1 MRILVISNLYPDTT
15 QPTFGTFVATH
26 VAALRR
32 AGAEVD
38 LAAIKGFQ
46 VHRGIGPKYARLAV
60 RALLMAVRAALRGR
74 RYHVVEAHIAF
85 PTSAIA
91 WPIAR
96 LVGARLVVYCHGS
109 DVSEVAVR
117 SGRHRALARF
127 LFRRA
132 DLLIVNSG
140 HTAAVVAANFGIS
153 GKKVIQLSPGIDT
166 DIFRAD
172 PTASRDPASVLFV
185 GRLDPSKG
193 IDVLIDAA
201 ALIGSDAIRLSV
213 IGTGPDRERLEQ
225 RAMQLG
231 VSALFL
237 GGLLPAEV
245 ARQMACAAVLAVP
258 SKVAE
263 GLGLVALEGMASGA
277 MVIASA
283 TGGLVESVEPG
294 STGWLVPPGDAPA
307 LAAAI
312 NEALAAGNGEAGH
325 EIRRKAAARAAEH
338 DVYEM
343 GRRAVALYSAGGS
356 GRAAGAE

>member
-1 MRILVISNLYPDTT
+1 VRILVISNLYPDTK

-32 AGAEVD
+32 AGAEVS
-38 LAAIKGFQ
+38 LAAIMGFQ
-46 VHRGIGPKYARLAV
+46 VHRSIGPKYVRLAA
-60 RALLMAVRAALRGR
+60 RALLMAVRDALRGR
-74 RYHVVEAHIAF
+74 RHHVVEAHIAF

-96 LVGARLVVYCHGS
+96 LVGARFVVYCHGS
-109 DVSEVAVR
+109 DVSEVSMR
-117 SGRHRALARF
+117 SGRHRALAGF

-153 GKKVIQLSPGIDT
+153 GAKVIQLSPGIDT

-172 PTASRDPASVLFV
+172 PAASRDPASVVFV
-185 GRLDPSKG
+185 GRLDPNKG
-193 IDVLIDAA
+193 IDVLIDAVA
-201 ALIGSDAIRLSV
+201 TIGNDAINLSV
-213 IGTGPDRERLEQ
+213 IGTGPERERLEQ
-225 RAMQLG
+225 RARRLG
-231 VSALFL
+231 VSAQFL

-245 ARQMACAAVLAVP
+245 AGRMSCATVLAVP
-258 SKVAE
+258 SQVAE

-277 MVIASA
+277 MVVASA
-283 TGGLVESVEPG
+283 TGGLAESVEPG
-294 STGWLVPPGDAPA
+294 VNGWLVPRGDASA

-312 NEALAAGNGEAGH
+312 TEALAAGNGEAGH
-325 EIRRKAAARAAEH
+325 EIRKNAAARAAEH

-343 GRRAVALYSAGGS
+343 GRRAVALYSAGS
-356 GRAAGAE
+356 GRAAGAQ